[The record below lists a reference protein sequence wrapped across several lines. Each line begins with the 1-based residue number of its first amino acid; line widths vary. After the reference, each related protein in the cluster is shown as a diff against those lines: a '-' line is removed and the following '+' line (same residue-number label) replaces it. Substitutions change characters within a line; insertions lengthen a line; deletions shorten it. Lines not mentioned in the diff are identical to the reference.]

1 MHFLLGAVLLSSWV
15 QVRSDAFV
23 VKSPI
28 GVEQAAN
35 VLKELETFYQIVGGQ
50 MFQGVRTPDLPL
62 EVLVL
67 EREEIASLG
76 SDYIGDTG
84 DLNGFYQKGIDRD
97 FIVLSA
103 DLTGSV
109 STQVVYHELTHYL
122 ASRAMLRPPTWLNEG
137 LGEYFGSAS
146 ISGNRLRVGRVLEDK
161 VRLLTSGAMLP
172 LEELFAVGPNSS
184 YYNERD
190 KANVFYSQAWA
201 LVHFLLHG
209 PYAEPFHE
217 YLGALR
223 RREVGLIEFL
233 PVSASRFERDFVGYL
248 RQTVQAQSPKR
259 MEGRVE
265 LIDPTPRTIE
275 RAEIDASLAE
285 MLLSRGRTEEALP
298 YLEAA
303 SHYEPIQTQIEY
315 FRGVLAWVAGE
326 EEARDHFVDS
336 LIDEEFGSRAA
347 FHLVQ
352 MRELGIPEVRT
363 TLERAAVAGSRE
375 PLIYWALSEI
385 YLAEMKQIEGLV
397 EIAAARHIPPELPRV
412 RLMVEGVLEAEPVY
426 REYASE
432 TRQHI
437 EYRLLTTDESGPRVR
452 DVVMPYYPEDLRDD
466 SVHGDVIL
474 DVQVSPEGDV
484 IGVWLISSEP
494 DVFGNLATGAVRD
507 WTFDPVPSKVRV
519 SIRFLP

>member
-1 MHFLLGAVLLSSWV
+1 MHFLLAAVLFSSWV

-28 GVEQAAN
+28 GVEQAAT
-35 VLKELETFYQIVGGQ
+35 VLEELETFYQIVGGE
-50 MFQGVRTPDLPL
+50 MFRGVRTPDLPL

-67 EREEIASLG
+67 EREEIEGLG
-76 SDYIGDTG
+76 SAYISDPD

-103 DLTGSV
+103 DLTGKV

-137 LGEYFGSAS
+137 LGEYFSSAT
-146 ISGNRLRVGRVLEDK
+146 ISGNRLQVGRVLEDK
-161 VRLLTSGAMLP
+161 VRLLTSIALLP
-172 LEELFAVGPNSS
+172 LEELFAVGPDSS

-201 LVHFLLHG
+201 LVHFLFHG

-223 RREVGLIEFL
+223 RREADLIEFL
-233 PVSASRFERDFVGYL
+233 PVSPDRFEREFAGYL
-248 RQTVQAQSPKR
+248 RRTVQTQSPRR
-259 MEGRVE
+259 MEGPVE
-265 LIDPTPRTIE
+265 LVDAVPRTID

-285 MLLSRGRTEEALP
+285 MLLSSGRTEESLP

-303 SHYEPIQTQIEY
+303 SHYEPIRTRIEY
-315 FRGVLAWVAGE
+315 FRGILAWVAGK

-363 TLERAAVAGSRE
+363 TLERAAAAGARE

-385 YLAEMKQIEGLV
+385 YLAEMKRIEGLV
-397 EIAAARHIPPELPRV
+397 EVAAARHIPPELPRV

-432 TRQHI
+432 SRQHI
-437 EYRLLTTDESGPRVR
+437 EYRLLTTDETGPRVQ
-452 DVVMPYYPEDLRDD
+452 DVVMPYYPDDLRDD

-507 WTFDPVPSKVRV
+507 WRFDPVPSKVRV